1 MNMKLFNQNISIIAF
16 AVVLL
21 ANGCK
26 KFDSSLAT
34 DPNNPATLSSVQLIA
49 NAEYSLPD
57 ISSSPNGVHYPQ
69 YLSLTAF
76 TDNSRFVPTNF
87 NFYGWY
93 TGPLKNL
100 EEAIANAKTISDGPI
115 ANQKAVAK
123 ILKAYFMWFLTDRWG
138 DLPYKEALKGSANYT
153 PKYDR
158 QQDIYNSLFAL
169 LDEANAEIV
178 TTNGNIKN
186 DIVYNGDIAKWKKLG
201 NTIHLLMA
209 LRLSKVDPE
218 KGKTEFLKA
227 MANGMMTAN
236 TDNLAYPHLAEQ
248 AHENYWYNSFT
259 RLGRN
264 WYALSNTLVN
274 YMKPL
279 NDPRLP
285 VYGNPNSAGTY
296 SGLEFGKASPTTADI
311 NAASLLGSSL
321 RQQNSPVQLV
331 TYAQSLFALAEAAKI
346 NWIAGGDAQA
356 QLYYNSAIT
365 ESIKQ
370 WTGATTTVA
379 AFLAQ
384 PEVAYDAT
392 DALRKIGYQRW
403 VHLFLHGYEGWA
415 EYRRTGYPALTLP
428 AGINGGVVPRRE
440 GYPTQEQANNTA
452 NYQAAVGAFPYPG
465 ADGLNSR
472 VWWDKP

>member
-1 MNMKLFNQNISIIAF
+1 MKTPHKIIGTIALSLM
-16 AVVLL
+16 LL
-21 ANGCK
+21 TIGCK
-26 KFDSSLAT
+26 KFDSSLTT

-49 NAEYSLPD
+49 NAEYYLPE

-93 TGPLKNL
+93 SGPLKNL
-100 EEAIANAKTISDGPI
+100 EEAIANAKNLSDGPI

-123 ILKAYFMWFLTDRWG
+123 ILKAYFMWFMTDRWG
-138 DLPYKEALKGSANYT
+138 DLPYSEALKGSANYT
-153 PKYDR
+153 PKYDK
-158 QQDIYNSLFAL
+158 QQEIYNSLFAL

-186 DIVYNGDIAKWKKLG
+186 DIVYNGDINKWKRLG
-201 NTIHLLMA
+201 NTIHMLMA
-209 LRLSKVDPE
+209 LRLSKVDAT
-218 KGKTEFLKA
+218 KGKAEFLKA
-227 MANGMMTAN
+227 MANGIMTAN
-236 TDNLAYPHLAEQ
+236 SDNLAYPHLAEQ

-285 VYGNPNSAGTY
+285 VFGNLNSAGTY
-296 SGLEFGKASPTTADI
+296 GGLEFGKASPTTADI
-311 NAASLLGSSL
+311 NAASLLGTTL

-331 TYAQSLFALAEAAKI
+331 TYAQALFALAEATKI
-346 NWIAGGDAQA
+346 TWVTGGDAQA
-356 QLYYNSAIT
+356 QIYYTSAIT
-365 ESIKQ
+365 ESVRQ
-370 WTGATTTVA
+370 WTGSTASVAT
-379 AFLAQ
+379 FMAQ
-384 PEVAYDAT
+384 PSVAYDPV
-392 DALRKIGYQRW
+392 DGLSKIGYQRW
-403 VHLFLHGYEGWA
+403 VHLFLHGYEGWS
-415 EYRRTGYPALTLP
+415 EWRRTGFPALTLP
-428 AGINGGVVPRRE
+428 VGINGGLIPRRD
-440 GYPTQEQANNTA
+440 GYPTQEQSNNTTHY
-452 NYQAAVGAFPYPG
+452 NAAVGTFPYG
-465 ADGLNSR
+465 GTDGLNTR